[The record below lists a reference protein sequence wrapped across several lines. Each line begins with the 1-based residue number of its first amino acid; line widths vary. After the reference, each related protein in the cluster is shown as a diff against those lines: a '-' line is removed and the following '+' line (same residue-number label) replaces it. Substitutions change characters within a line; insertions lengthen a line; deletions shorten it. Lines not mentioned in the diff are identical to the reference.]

1 MYATFIRPL
10 LHSTQLVLASAAL
23 LLGIA
28 TVAVAAEKT
37 SAQAE
42 DRIYVNTKDV
52 AFTEADFGVPFY
64 PGAKLLE
71 DRGSRTTASGHLVYI
86 AVLRT
91 TDKKDKVLAFYRG
104 KLAACRYFFVYELP
118 KVGPMLDLLVCDAE
132 HPRALAFQSRAI
144 ARDLETLATSLGITG
159 EMGLDEAIP
168 QLTEPKLA
176 ALEAEGA
183 EADQARR
190 SMAERLRAL
199 SWAAGQL
206 SDRLSLRHFSH
217 ISQDAQAL
225 AT

>member
-1 MYATFIRPL
+1 MSSRPAWGR
-10 LHSTQLVLASAAL
+10 LVS
-23 LLGIA
+23 
-28 TVAVAAEKT
+28 
-37 SAQAE
+37 
-42 DRIYVNTKDV
+42 
-52 AFTEADFGVPFY
+52 
-64 PGAKLLE
+64 
-71 DRGSRTTASGHLVYI
+71 
-86 AVLRT
+86 
-91 TDKKDKVLAFYRG
+91 
-104 KLAACRYFFVYELP
+104 
-118 KVGPMLDLLVCDAE
+118 DAE

-144 ARDLETLATSLGITG
+144 ARDLDTLAISLGITG

-168 QLTEPKLA
+168 QLTEAKLM
-176 ALEAEGA
+176 ALESVGT